1 MGTVGSAG
9 THSSAGP
16 SPRASAAGAAPRPTR
31 SLISKIEELSPYAA
45 GSLLLG
51 TGVYAAG
58 HALGLPIPPGPL
70 GASPWPVAMLVGASG
85 AGIILS
91 AWDNRRTRIKLKR
104 AREDVQRANAQRDVA
119 MLQSRRMRAQAEGLA
134 LMREIHRSTGI
145 PVRQERLHRILTLL
159 ADLFEA
165 REVSLFAVAPDYSAN
180 SNSGPRSKVQPA
192 ACIRTTNKEEF
203 FAVFDSD
210 DLLQAISALDS
221 NANLSAVGTRTAKR
235 WLRVAAKSATIVR
248 EGRQLFVEGS
258 LECQGI
264 AVAKA
269 QWRRGAQ
276 AEQDALS
283 QFDPGEILDTALA
296 KLDLS
301 EAAIAFAAEALDR
314 RRTTRQEEHLN
325 PTQSGATDGM
335 TLCVPLL
342 ADQKPIGVLRIRRSI
357 EGFSG
362 PEAGALEELL
372 LESAKH
378 IALALKKDE
387 DDRKAITDVLTGLF
401 IKRHFLVSLEQMRAE
416 AAASGSGFCLVLCD
430 IDHFKKV
437 NDTHGHLSGDMI
449 LKGVAGVLR
458 KGLRTGDMAFR
469 YGGEEMAL
477 LLPNATPESAE
488 QMAERLRAAIQA
500 ATFNGERGQRVP
512 VTISLG
518 ISQHQPGLTG
528 ESLISRA
535 DRALYASKQGGR
547 NRSTRWSVELPDPL
561 AAAVGAK
568 H

>member
-1 MGTVGSAG
+1 MA
-9 THSSAGP
+9 
-16 SPRASAAGAAPRPTR
+16 
-31 SLISKIEELSPYAA
+31 PYAA

-51 TGVYAAG
+51 TGVCAAA
-58 HALGLPIPPGPL
+58 HTLGLPVPPGPL
-70 GASPWPVAMLVGASG
+70 GASPWPVAMLVGGSG
-85 AGIILS
+85 AGTILS
-91 AWDNRRTRIKLKR
+91 AWDHRRTKRKLKR

-165 REVSLFAVAPDYSAN
+165 REVSLFAVAPDYSALA
-180 SNSGPRSKVQPA
+180 NSGPRSKVQPA

-210 DLLQAISALDS
+210 DLHQALAAGTNAAQSAS
-221 NANLSAVGTRTAKR
+221 GTRTSKR

-248 EGRQLFVEGS
+248 EGCQLYVEGS
-258 LECQGI
+258 LETQGVP
-264 AVAKA
+264 VAKA
-269 QWRRGAQ
+269 QWRRGAH
-276 AEQDALS
+276 AESDALS
-283 QFDPGEILDTALA
+283 QFDPGEILDVALA

-301 EAAIAFAAEALDR
+301 EAAVAFAAEALDR

-325 PTQSGATDGM
+325 PTQSGASDGL

-342 ADQKPIGVLRIRRSI
+342 ADQKAVGVLRIRRSI

-401 IKRHFLVSLEQMRAE
+401 IKRHFLVTLEQMRAE
-416 AAASGSGFCLVLCD
+416 AAASGNGFCLVLCD

-437 NDTHGHLSGDMI
+437 NDTHGHLTGDMI

-458 KGLRTGDMAFR
+458 KCLRTGDTAFR

-488 QMAERLRAAIQA
+488 QTAERLRAAVQS

-528 ESLISRA
+528 EALIGRA

-547 NRSTRWSVELPDPL
+547 NRATKWSVELPDPL
-561 AAAVGAK
+561 AKAEAP

>member
-1 MGTVGSAG
+1 
-9 THSSAGP
+9 
-16 SPRASAAGAAPRPTR
+16 
-31 SLISKIEELSPYAA
+31 
-45 GSLLLG
+45 
-51 TGVYAAG
+51 
-58 HALGLPIPPGPL
+58 
-70 GASPWPVAMLVGASG
+70 MLVGGSG
-85 AGIILS
+85 AGILLS
-91 AWDNRRTRIKLKR
+91 AWDNHRTCRKLKR
-104 AREDVQRANAQRDVA
+104 AHEEAQRAGAQRDVA
-119 MLQSRRMRAQAEGLA
+119 MLQARRMRAQAEGLA

-165 REVSLFAVAPDYSAN
+165 REVSLFAVVPDGLSLSAA
-180 SNSGPRSKVQPA
+180 GGERWKVQPA

-203 FAVFDSD
+203 FAVFDND
-210 DLLQAISALDS
+210 ELQQALTAGASAAPLPV
-221 NANLSAVGTRTAKR
+221 AGTRTPKR

-248 EGRQLFVEGS
+248 EGCQLFVEGT
-258 LECQGI
+258 LEFQSMP
-264 AVAKA
+264 VAKA

-283 QFDPGEILDTALA
+283 RFDPGEILDTALA
-296 KLDLS
+296 KLDMS

-314 RRTTRQEEHLN
+314 RRTTRQEEHHN
-325 PTQSGATDGM
+325 SGQSSATGGM
-335 TLCVPLL
+335 VLCVPLL
-342 ADQKPIGVLRIRRSI
+342 AGQKPIGVLRIRRSI
-357 EGFSG
+357 EGFRG

-387 DDRKAITDVLTGLF
+387 DDRKAITDVLTGLY
-401 IKRHFLVSLEQMRAE
+401 IKRHFLATLEQMRAG
-416 AAASGSGFCLVLCD
+416 AAASGGGFSLVLCD

-477 LLPNATPESAE
+477 LLPNATPESA
-488 QMAERLRAAIQA
+488 QQTAERLRAAVQDA
-500 ATFNGERGQRVP
+500 VFLGERGQRVP

-528 ESLISRA
+528 DSLISRA

-547 NRSTRWSVELPDPL
+547 NRGTRWSVDLPDPL
-561 AAAVGAK
+561 ATAAASK